1 MPSMLTSQQSVITL
15 VPNIRHLKYRCPIFW
30 RKAENFRAL
39 KKKNPA
45 KAHKGE
51 ASAGRIRW
59 KRMGQKEK
67 AGCAEAI
74 ISGFLPF

>member
-15 VPNIRHLKYRCPIFW
+15 VPVFRHLRCRCPILG
-30 RKAENFRAL
+30 RKAKNLRAL

-45 KAHKGE
+45 EAHKEG
-51 ASAGRIRW
+51 ASAGRIRG

-67 AGCAEAI
+67 AGCAEDI
-74 ISGFLPF
+74 ISGFLLF